1 MNLSFLLLFVVPAL
15 PCYFL
20 LANVH
25 SAFLAVAVSY
35 TLFYC
40 SLVLS
45 IVLYR
50 LSPLHPLASYPGPLL
65 LKVSKFVGMYH
76 AASGKQHILFKSL
89 HDKYG
94 PFVRTGELFWYSR
107 KITSNHSRSGPNE
120 LSITEAGAIPSILEM
135 RKGPSK

>member
-1 MNLSFLLLFVVPAL
+1 MFRMSASDNSSQAVHWIYNRYEVNPANLSLTFLLLFVVPTF

-20 LANVH
+20 IANVH
-25 SAFLAVAVSY
+25 STFLAVVVSY
-35 TLFYC
+35 TLFCC

-50 LSPLHPLASYPGPLL
+50 LSPLHPLANYPGPFL

-76 AASGKQHILFKSL
+76 AASGKQHTSFKTL

-94 PFVRTGELFWYSR
+94 PFVRTGELFWCRSR
-107 KITSNHSRSGPNE
+107 INY
-120 LSITEAGAIPSILEM
+120 
-135 RKGPSK
+135 